1 MGRSREIRP
10 MISTTST
17 FLLQAIRDPA
27 NGAGWAQFDERYRPV
42 LLITARR
49 LGLNHQDAED
59 AAQETL
65 ASFAKTYRDGRYDRD
80 KGRLRAWLLGIAR
93 HKIHDIHRRRAKHE
107 IVEADRPATTGFLS
121 KISDQQ
127 VETTFEAEWQ
137 RALLR
142 DCLREVRHQVEAK
155 TFEAFELVAL
165 RQRTAAEVAAHLGI
179 SCDSVYQSKSRVLK
193 RISWLRNELEEN
205 W

>member
-1 MGRSREIRP
+1 
-10 MISTTST
+10 MIGTTST
-17 FLLQAIRDPA
+17 FLLHAIRDPA
-27 NGAGWAQFDERYRPV
+27 NGPGWAQFDERYRPV
-42 LLITARR
+42 LLMTARR

-80 KGRLRAWLLGIAR
+80 KGRLRNWLLGIAR
-93 HKIHDIHRRRAKHE
+93 HKIQDIHRRRTKRE
-107 IVEADRPATTGFLS
+107 ILEADRPATTGFLS
-121 KISDQQ
+121 KISDRQ
-127 VETTFEAEWQ
+127 VDTTFEVEWQ

-142 DCLREVRHQVEAK
+142 DCLREVRNQVEAK

-165 RQRTAAEVAAHLGI
+165 QQQPAAEVAARLGI
-179 SCDSVYQSKSRVLK
+179 SRDSVYQSKCRVL
-193 RISWLRNELEEN
+193 RHISRLRKELEED

>member
-1 MGRSREIRP
+1 

-42 LLITARR
+42 LLMTARR

-59 AAQETL
+59 AAQDTL
-65 ASFAKTYRDGRYDRD
+65 ASFANTYRNGRYDRD

-107 IVEADRPATTGFLS
+107 ILEADRPATTGFLS

-127 VETTFEAEWQ
+127 VDTTFEGEWQ

-165 RQRTAAEVAAHLGI
+165 RQRPAAEVAIRLGI
-179 SCDSVYQSKSRVLK
+179 SRDSVYQSKSRVLK
-193 RISWLRNELEEN
+193 HIHRLRKELEEE